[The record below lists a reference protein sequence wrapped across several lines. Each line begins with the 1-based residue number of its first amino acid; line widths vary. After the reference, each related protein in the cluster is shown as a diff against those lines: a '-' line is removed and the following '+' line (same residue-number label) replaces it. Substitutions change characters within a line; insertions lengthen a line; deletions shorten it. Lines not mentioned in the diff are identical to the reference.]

1 MAFQIEAKK
10 NISDAYHKFESFA
23 DEFSAV
29 DFVEKT
35 LVGFVPVKKAGIN
48 PSWIVERYVN
58 GEKSVRIV
66 NETEKETEA
75 GKHKIWKHKGKE
87 GIT

>member
-10 NISDAYHKFESFA
+10 KTSDAYHKFESFA

-29 DFVEKT
+29 DFVEKN
-35 LVGFVPVKKAGIN
+35 LVGFTPAKKGGIN
-48 PSWIVERYVN
+48 PNWIVERYVN
-58 GEKSVRIV
+58 GEKSVRII
-66 NETEKETEA
+66 NENEKEKEA
-75 GKHKIWKHKGKE
+75 GKHKALKHKKKE

>member
-10 NISDAYHKFESFA
+10 NTSDAYHKFESFA

-35 LVGFVPVKKAGIN
+35 LVGFAPVKKAGIN
-48 PSWIVERYVN
+48 PNWIVERYVN
-58 GEKSVRIV
+58 GEKSVRII
-66 NETEKETEA
+66 NENEKETEA
-75 GKHKIWKHKGKE
+75 GKHKTLKHKKK
-87 GIT
+87 